1 MSNSKAPSP
10 IRTADYEA
18 IEEALLQ
25 STRGRWFLY
34 EYNQR
39 SRSADTC
46 MLLDAITKL
55 ETAVLTPQKS
65 AENTHIRS
73 NLIEMAEAISQTRS
87 EIAAMRSANQE
98 DCQFTTATGELDAI
112 IEATGK
118 ATSDIL
124 EAAEDVQELAWVLRE
139 KGSEDEACDRLDARA
154 TDIYTAC
161 SFQDLTGQRTSK
173 VINTLRFL
181 ENRVLAM
188 IDIWGL
194 EDIDVCDRNSQDE
207 RSDAHLLNGP
217 ARKGEGVNQAEVD
230 QMIDTYQAEGPVIVG
245 KVSVYNDLI
254 EFDAIEVAPSQPP
267 ATSSEPGQAAA
278 AQSQAAPA
286 AAVETGPFLAPP
298 AQTMAGEVMAS
309 DYSAPPQ
316 LEIDELDETKSQA
329 LFS

>member
-25 STRGRWFLY
+25 STRGRWFLS

-39 SRSADTC
+39 NRSADTS

-98 DCQFTTATGELDAI
+98 DCQFTTATEELDAI
-112 IEATGK
+112 VEATEK

-173 VINTLRFL
+173 VVNTLRFL

-194 EDIDVCDRNSQDE
+194 EDIDESNRKLQDQ
-207 RSDAHLLNGP
+207 RDDANLLNGP
-217 ARKGEGVNQAEVD
+217 ARRGEGVDQAEVD
-230 QMIDTYQAEGPVIVG
+230 RMISVNQADGAVIESEITPDANLDGFDTIDVVTP
-245 KVSVYNDLI
+245 
-254 EFDAIEVAPSQPP
+254 QPP
-267 ATSSEPGQAAA
+267 ATSGEPGQAAA
-278 AQSQAAPA
+278 TTV
-286 AAVETGPFLAPP
+286 VETGPVPAPV
-298 AQTMAGEVMAS
+298 QTRAGEVMAS
-309 DYSAPPQ
+309 DFSAPPQ
-316 LEIDELDETKSQA
+316 LEIDELDETKSQV
-329 LFS
+329 LFI

>member
-25 STRGRWFLY
+25 STRGRWFLS

-39 SRSADTC
+39 NRTADTS

-98 DCQFTTATGELDAI
+98 DCQFTTATEELDAI
-112 IEATGK
+112 VEATEK

-173 VINTLRFL
+173 VVNTLRFL

-188 IDIWGL
+188 IARWGL
-194 EDIDVCDRNSQDE
+194 EDIDESNRKLQDQ
-207 RSDAHLLNGP
+207 RDDTHLLNGP
-217 ARKGEGVNQAEVD
+217 ARRGEGVDQAEVD
-230 QMIDTYQAEGPVIVG
+230 RMISANQAEDAVIEG
-245 KVSVYNDLI
+245 EITPDANPDG
-254 EFDAIEVAPSQPP
+254 FDAIEAAPSQPP
-267 ATSSEPGQAAA
+267 EPAASSEPVQAAV
-278 AQSQAAPA
+278 AQN
-286 AAVETGPFLAPP
+286 L
-298 AQTMAGEVMAS
+298 AGEVMAS
-309 DYSAPPQ
+309 DFSAPPQ
-316 LEIDELDETKSQA
+316 LEIDELDETKSQV
-329 LFS
+329 LFI